1 MFMESLIGEAILDM
15 VRSGLITENL
25 NKIVGM
31 LMGCGRPH
39 L

>member
-1 MFMESLIGEAILDM
+1 MFLESLIGEAILAM
-15 VRSGLITENL
+15 VRSGLTTENL

-31 LMGCGRPH
+31 LTGCDRPH